1 MERPAGSDGSGV
13 IPMDNLAYI
22 VAGVLAVDGAISTLG
37 GAANWV
43 VKLVQVLKA
52 PNAEQDKRLESLEK
66 HMKEVDTYL
75 AADKDRLD
83 SIDESTRVTQRALLA
98 LLAHGIDGNHQKQME
113 DAKVELEL
121 YLIKKI
127 TGGIAMILE
136 IINMYGAEIIGTL
149 LVALAGIFGMV
160 MKRIAEKVLDTPVK
174 MQLAKIAVQFTEQTY
189 KELHGKEK
197 LSAALIA
204 FEGLLAEKKIYA
216 SADEMHVLIEAAVA
230 EFNEVFKKPAVK
242 VE

>member
-1 MERPAGSDGSGV
+1 
-13 IPMDNLAYI
+13 
-22 VAGVLAVDGAISTLG
+22 
-37 GAANWV
+37 
-43 VKLVQVLKA
+43 
-52 PNAEQDKRLESLEK
+52 
-66 HMKEVDTYL
+66 
-75 AADKDRLD
+75 
-83 SIDESTRVTQRALLA
+83 
-98 LLAHGIDGNHQKQME
+98 
-113 DAKVELEL
+113 
-121 YLIKKI
+121 
-127 TGGIAMILE
+127 MILE

-189 KELHGKEK
+189 KELHGEEK

-204 FEGLLAEKKIYA
+204 FEGLLADKKIYA